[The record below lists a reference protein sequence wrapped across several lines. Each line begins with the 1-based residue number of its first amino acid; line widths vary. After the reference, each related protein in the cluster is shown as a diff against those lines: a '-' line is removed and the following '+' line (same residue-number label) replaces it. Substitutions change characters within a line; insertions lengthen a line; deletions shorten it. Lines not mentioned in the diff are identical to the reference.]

1 MSFMREWFENQKVK
15 VLAGAVLI
23 LGIFVYF
30 TYQSLER
37 EEYDIEVSTIPVIN
51 EEDAAF
57 GQVEE
62 VPEITIMVDLKGAVN
77 LPGVYKGEKGQRV
90 YDIIEK
96 AGGFKE
102 DADTNLVNLSQYI
115 EDEMVI
121 YVPIIGESVGKVPGM
136 DMGNQLLNINKATE
150 TELQTLPGIGP
161 SKASAIMEFRETN
174 GGFKNIEDL
183 KKISGIGEKT
193 FEKLAPLISV
203 D

>member
-1 MSFMREWFENQKVK
+1 MREWFKNQKVK

-23 LGIFVYF
+23 LGLFVYF
-30 TYQSLER
+30 IYQSLER
-37 EEYDIEVSTIPVIN
+37 EEYDIEVSTIPVVN